1 MSTKCCSRGAVVK
14 SEEMKMTGT
23 KSGLIWFCY
32 GNLIQ
37 GSITFYS
44 SLKPGLFPIYLSKI
58 QECLIYDILTFSVA
72 MIIKFQQQQQYK
84 VILFNRALNRSGT
97 GSIMCLPQKC
107 LFFVKP
113 SIHPSVLLPCLVWTF
128 YELEVGVSD
137 LSFWGLA
144 LCCDPGSVP
153 EALFNDK
160 CKQSRRRWKKV
171 HRKKVRQVT
180 TSSKSTGILY

>member
-1 MSTKCCSRGAVVK
+1 
-14 SEEMKMTGT
+14 MTGT

-44 SLKPGLFPIYLSKI
+44 RLKPGLFPIYLSKFI
-58 QECLIYDILTFSVA
+58 QECLISRILNFSEA
-72 MIIKFQQQQQYK
+72 MIIKFQQQRYIQSHFVQ
-84 VILFNRALNRSGT
+84 RALNRSGT

>member
-1 MSTKCCSRGAVVK
+1 
-14 SEEMKMTGT
+14 MTGT

-44 SLKPGLFPIYLSKI
+44 RLKPGLFPIQI
-58 QECLIYDILTFSVA
+58 QECLISRSLIFSEA
-72 MIIKFQQQQQYK
+72 MIINFQQQRYIQSHFVQ
-84 VILFNRALNRSGT
+84 RALNRSGT